1 MIQLL
6 NIVLAD
12 FSKNIVV
19 VSTSFGFLTT
29 SGKSA
34 DILAELSSL
43 VVCYLIGSIPTA
55 YLVGR
60 FCKGIDIRQYG
71 SGNVGATNAFR
82 VLGKI
87 PGTIVLLVDVL
98 KGTIATTIVGDFF
111 GLEHVW
117 HRVLLAVAVVAGHN
131 WTIFLN
137 FKGGKGIATSLGVLI
152 GLTIKISFLRPILLI
167 SVLIWL
173 IIFFMSGFVSL
184 ASVVCAVVL
193 PFLMAGFNQPLEMVV
208 LGIIFC
214 IFVVLRHYPNIKRL
228 LSGKES
234 RVDFRFR
241 RKKLS

>member
-6 NIVLAD
+6 SVVL
-12 FSKNIVV
+12 
-19 VSTSFGFLTT
+19 
-29 SGKSA
+29 
-34 DILAELSSL
+34 SL

-55 YLVGR
+55 YLMGR

-71 SGNVGATNAFR
+71 SGNVGATNALR

-87 PGTIVLLVDVL
+87 PGSIVLLVDVL
-98 KGTIATTIVGDFF
+98 KGIIAVTIVGDLF
-111 GLEHVW
+111 GLEHVGY
-117 HRVLLAVAVVAGHN
+117 RVLLAVVVVAGHN

-152 GLTIKISFLRPILLI
+152 GLTIKIPSLCPMLLI

-173 IIFFMSGFVSL
+173 IVFFMSGFVSL
-184 ASVVCAVVL
+184 ASMVSAVFL

-214 IFVVLRHYPNIKRL
+214 FFVILRHRPNIKRL

-234 RVDFRFR
+234 CVDFPFKR
-241 RKKLS
+241 RSL

>member
-6 NIVLAD
+6 NIVL
-12 FSKNIVV
+12 
-19 VSTSFGFLTT
+19 
-29 SGKSA
+29 
-34 DILAELSSL
+34 SL

-55 YLVGR
+55 YLMGR
-60 FCKGIDIRQYG
+60 FCKGIDIRRHG
-71 SGNVGATNAFR
+71 SGNVGATNALR

-87 PGTIVLLVDVL
+87 PGSIVLLVDVL
-98 KGTIATTIVGDFF
+98 KGAVAVTIVGDLF
-111 GLEHVW
+111 GLEHVGY
-117 HRVLLAVAVVAGHN
+117 RVLLAVAVVAGHN

-173 IIFFMSGFVSL
+173 IVFFLSGFVSL
-184 ASVVCAVVL
+184 ASMVSAVLL
-193 PFLMAGFNQPLEMVV
+193 PFLMVEFNQPLEMVV

-214 IFVVLRHYPNIKRL
+214 VFVILRHRLNIKRL

-234 RVDFRFR
+234 RVDFPF
-241 RKKLS
+241 RKKRIS